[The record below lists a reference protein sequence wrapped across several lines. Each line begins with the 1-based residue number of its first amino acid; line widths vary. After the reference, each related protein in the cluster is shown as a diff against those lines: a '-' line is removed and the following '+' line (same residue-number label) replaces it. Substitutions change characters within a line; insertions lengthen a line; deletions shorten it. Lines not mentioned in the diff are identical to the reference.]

1 MDGVTLLRRAR
12 SAGLRVVAEGDKLVV
27 RGPRRAEPVALL
39 LLAHKPAVSAALAG
53 EWHARHREAAE
64 YWSAFHSSAEAAA
77 LTWGEI
83 QLRWHRIHGA
93 RSPAWQCAGCRSPI
107 GGRAALAEAMV
118 EGRVYVTR
126 SRHGAPNELARQLV
140 VAGIAD
146 RPMVIY
152 CRGRAGTTTWRSFH
166 AAAGWTYT
174 EGDQPLRRVRY
185 RKPPEGVFLVSGTG
199 PKCVSSLAADH
210 VDPPATDAHETR
222 PPPTRFCEGCNGD
235 FVPARAWSRFCSP
248 ACRLRAHRMLA
259 RDTRAQSFSSDLS

>member
-1 MDGVTLLRRAR
+1 MKSTNPLAISERLAS
-12 SAGLRVVAEGDKLVV
+12 SAVAELSSRNSSHGTAVTPVLKV
-27 RGPRRAEPVALL
+27 RVTPIMVTIWPDEPTRT
-39 LLAHKPAVSAALAG
+39 PNSAC
-53 EWHARHREAAE
+53 
-64 YWSAFHSSAEAAA
+64 
-77 LTWGEI
+77 
-83 QLRWHRIHGA
+83 
-93 RSPAWQCAGCRSPI
+93 AWV
-107 GGRAALAEAMV
+107 AEAMV

>member
-39 LLAHKPAVSAALAG
+39 LLAHKPAVIAALAG

-107 GGRAALAEAMV
+107 GGRAALD
-118 EGRVYVTR
+118 
-126 SRHGAPNELARQLV
+126 LADGNRLHLDNL
-140 VAGIAD
+140 GCLLSFGE
-146 RPMVIY
+146 RW
-152 CRGRAGTTTWRSFH
+152 RGE
-166 AAAGWTYT
+166 AAAGL
-174 EGDQPLRRVRY
+174 QAFRL
-185 RKPPEGVFLVSGTG
+185 
-199 PKCVSSLAADH
+199 
-210 VDPPATDAHETR
+210 DPPPDSEA
-222 PPPTRFCEGCNGD
+222 P
-235 FVPARAWSRFCSP
+235 
-248 ACRLRAHRMLA
+248 
-259 RDTRAQSFSSDLS
+259 